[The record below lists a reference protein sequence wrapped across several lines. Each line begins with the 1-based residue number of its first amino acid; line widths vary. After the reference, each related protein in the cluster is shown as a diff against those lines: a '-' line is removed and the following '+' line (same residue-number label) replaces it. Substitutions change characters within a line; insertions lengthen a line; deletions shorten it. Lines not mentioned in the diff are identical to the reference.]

1 LKLIIN
7 GTRVEEVFA
16 SIGVQTKP
24 DEHRF
29 GERVDLSH
37 ERNLNVLFRNAT
49 LVDAESIDPEN
60 ETRIRLTEMSQ
71 KLEEVFSNRN
81 RNSVNLYL
89 SS

>member
-1 LKLIIN
+1 
-7 GTRVEEVFA
+7 VFA
-16 SIGVQTKP
+16 PIGVQTKP

-37 ERNLNVLFRNAT
+37 EGNLDVLFQNTT

-60 ETRIRLTEMSQ
+60 ETRMRLTEMLQ

-81 RNSVNLYL
+81 RNPVNLYL